1 MAGCIEQRARRRKS
15 AAALGIDMTDATPE
29 RKAKKIP
36 SDEKAAEAFMDGHST
51 VRPKSDVTQ

>member
-1 MAGCIEQRARRRKS
+1 
-15 AAALGIDMTDATPE
+15 MTDATPE